1 MRFRFCVTSWWPA
14 CKMAPNE
21 LCLLAFT
28 SLSRTPSYNESEQAC
43 VTVEY
48 RRRYS
53 VWLQKPGQKM
63 HCSFCLGP
71 LNLSIWGEPA
81 MVLWEHSGGPC
92 EEVHVESTKDSA
104 QIQHQ
109 LAGRVNE
116 PPWTW
121 MLQPQSSLQIMQP
134 SCHLDCSLMGDPELE
149 PPYQL
154 DPKFLVHSGKL
165 WEIINNCCCAGH

>member
-92 EEVHVESTKDSA
+92 EEVHVESTKDFCSDPAPISWACEWATLNMDVPAPVKPSDNAA
-104 QIQHQ
+104 Q
-109 LAGRVNE
+109 L
-116 PPWTW
+116 PSW
-121 MLQPQSSLQIMQP
+121 LQPHGRSRVRTTLPIRSQI
-134 SCHLDCSLMGDPELE
+134 
-149 PPYQL
+149 
-154 DPKFLVHSGKL
+154 SGPQ
-165 WEIINNCCCAGH
+165 WETLRDNK